1 MMTYAMLYQCLV
13 EAEQRRDN
21 PKWSQTVRDNSA
33 ETVRLIEQRM
43 ELDGLTRAQLKA
55 DYKLSLIPEDQR

>member
-1 MMTYAMLYQCLV
+1 MTYAMLYQCLI

-21 PKWSQTVRDNSA
+21 PKWPQNVRDNSA

-43 ELDGLTRAQLKA
+43 KMDGLTRAQLKA
-55 DYKLSLIPEDQR
+55 DYKASLLPESAQ